1 MGAGSTTVQDIVG
14 ASPGQDLGI
23 KIQELNQGR
32 GCSVQAQDILIGCGF
47 SLSLGFKTQERTLSI
62 D

>member
-32 GCSVQAQDILIGCGF
+32 GCSVLKLRIA
-47 SLSLGFKTQERTLSI
+47 
-62 D
+62 

>member
-32 GCSVQAQDILIGCGF
+32 GCSIQAQDSLIGCGF
-47 SLSLGFKTQERTLSI
+47 SLSRVQDLGESFV